1 MIGIVISDKFLTI
14 GVWSE
19 ENNETKLHNVKQI
32 EYTEPINDIV
42 YNEGELSSVL
52 GIALRRSCDLIPFSG
67 EDIAV
72 AISDEFL
79 YHDLIET
86 EVDLAREDYWD
97 YALWKENQ
105 RERPEKQK
113 VSIYGQIYLPDEV
126 NIHTVVCPSALV
138 RTVKLSISELG
149 GNPFWMGPFSSVIID
164 AGWMALS
171 RDRGTSSQ
179 KIDYGYGQ
187 VCCES
192 GEIIKDVIVTNVQQE
207 HGIIQVRKGSNAK
220 LPNFKTGEVLRILP
234 NHACATAAA
243 HSSYYV
249 INNKNK
255 VTEVWNRFNGW

>member
-1 MIGIVISDKFLTI
+1 MVQS
-14 GVWSE
+14 GVGVCKVDEIALS
-19 ENNETKLHNVKQI
+19 V
-32 EYTEPINDIV
+32 
-42 YNEGELSSVL
+42 LSSV
-52 GIALRRSCDLIPFSG
+52 
-67 EDIAV
+67 
-72 AISDEFL
+72 IS
-79 YHDLIET
+79 
-86 EVDLAREDYWD
+86 VN
-97 YALWKENQ
+97 KE
-105 RERPEKQK
+105 
-113 VSIYGQIYLPDEV
+113 ID
-126 NIHTVVCPSALV
+126 A
-138 RTVKLSISELG
+138 
-149 GNPFWMGPFSSVIID
+149 VIID

-187 VCCES
+187 VCYES